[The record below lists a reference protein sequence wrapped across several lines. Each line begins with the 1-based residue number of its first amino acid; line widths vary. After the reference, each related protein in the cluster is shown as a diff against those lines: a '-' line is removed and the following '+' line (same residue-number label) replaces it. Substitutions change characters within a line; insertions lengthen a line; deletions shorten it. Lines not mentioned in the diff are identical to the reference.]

1 MAQSNNCSTIYNGLH
16 DHLKA
21 EILSW
26 LPVEC
31 VCRFRSVS
39 KQWNA
44 LLSSTDFITNIWR
57 KKPPNMNPWLV
68 IHPAKSNPGL
78 VKSICLVY
86 CFFTRTWK
94 KTYSVSVENQN
105 NLVSES
111 CASAVGLFLLRTG
124 TFFFVCNPL
133 RRTSVKLPSISSTII
148 GPAGIVAG
156 EGESPDTY
164 KVVVVGKSSPPSSH
178 IIEVYDS
185 NDRSWR
191 IAGHLSEENQMGRW
205 PEMVFCDGSLYFLIC
220 INDDWRIIGFNIRE
234 GTSFSTPLPEMANE
248 KRTCPYLLVC
258 GSRPLV
264 MRGIVKEG
272 EQLLQKVII
281 WELENVKVDFSSS
294 SSSRWKEIARMPPHL
309 CEGINRTMCD
319 VDYPFM
325 CCTGVGDHACFVTT
339 GDYHAIEVVVYN
351 ISEKTWSRLPN
362 CPLDEDIVYNIW
374 EGSVMAFEPRPD
386 MKVL

>member
-1 MAQSNNCSTIYNGLH
+1 
-16 DHLKA
+16 
-21 EILSW
+21 
-26 LPVEC
+26 
-31 VCRFRSVS
+31 
-39 KQWNA
+39 
-44 LLSSTDFITNIWR
+44 
-57 KKPPNMNPWLV
+57 
-68 IHPAKSNPGL
+68 
-78 VKSICLVY
+78 
-86 CFFTRTWK
+86 
-94 KTYSVSVENQN
+94 
-105 NLVSES
+105 
-111 CASAVGLFLLRTG
+111 
-124 TFFFVCNPL
+124 
-133 RRTSVKLPSISSTII
+133 
-148 GPAGIVAG
+148 
-156 EGESPDTY
+156 
-164 KVVVVGKSSPPSSH
+164 
-178 IIEVYDS
+178 VYDS

-191 IAGHLSEENQMGRW
+191 IAGHLPEENRLGRW

-272 EQLLQKVII
+272 ELLLQKVII
-281 WELENVKVDFSSS
+281 WELENVKVDSSSS

-309 CEGINRTMCD
+309 CEGINRTLCD
-319 VDYPFM
+319 VEYPFM
-325 CCTGVGDHACFVTT
+325 CCIGVGDHACFVTN
-339 GDYHAIEVVVYN
+339 GDYHVIEVVVYN